1 MLIISTYRV
10 PFAPII
16 EGKNSVFPL
25 LDSLRTKYEWV
36 LETWRYRNRK
46 NLIAELKKEVVD
58 RCEEYKSNYEKKYDG
73 IFWKAKF

>member
-25 LDSLRTKYEWV
+25 FDSLRTKYEWV

-58 RCEEYKSNYEKKYDG
+58 RCEDIRVTMKKDDG